1 MNIFENYLTQ
11 INKIILESKDFLN
24 LENIDNLNDITLE
37 IPPEH
42 FNYDL
47 STNVCLVLAKANK
60 ISPNKLALEVKNIL
74 LNKINHFENW
84 EYNLLNESERIGSYI
99 KKRIIEDNL

>member
-11 INKIILESKDFLN
+11 INKIVLESKDFLN
-24 LENIDNLNDITLE
+24 LENIDSLHDIILE

-42 FNYDL
+42 INYDL

-60 ISPNKLALEVKNIL
+60 ITHDK
-74 LNKINHFENW
+74 
-84 EYNLLNESERIGSYI
+84 I
-99 KKRIIEDNL
+99 KKELVCA